1 MARRSAWAVV
11 LLAAGVSACGGEAP
25 PQTLLVAMEQDVRTL
40 DPHRH
45 DDSVTHSVLANVFEP
60 LVTFDPQM
68 RVVPAIAE
76 GWSNPNDLTWRF
88 QLRPRVRF
96 HDGQPLTSRD
106 VKFSLER
113 ARRLRSAPN
122 LETLVKI
129 DAVDD
134 STLEIGTSVP
144 EPVLLNKLAG
154 VGIVPA
160 GVPEEITVPIGTA
173 AYSFGSWEPGKVLRL
188 VANDR
193 YWGGAPLLREARF
206 RVLPDA
212 AARAEALAKGEL
224 HLARELKRTDLEG
237 AGRGV
242 RFVSHPGLV
251 VVLLGARVDLP
262 GPLQSREVRQAI
274 YFAIDPEDLVET
286 SGVDAMPVDQVVPP
300 SVFGYLPGGG
310 EPRPDPERARE
321 LLRRAGLAGGFDVTL
336 DVPEAFAPSVG
347 RVLTEQLAR
356 VGIRTTVVGLP
367 WSALSARLEQRE
379 SPFFSIGWSC
389 NGDASHLFDAL
400 LHTRQ
405 GRSRGVSNFG
415 GYANPRLDAA
425 IERAGGILSPARRL
439 EALHEA
445 MRIALDDL
453 PLIPLFNRRRTY
465 GVDARLRFEPRLNG
479 QVILREL
486 SWGGAPAPGP
496 EAAGASR
503 PGGF

>member
-1 MARRSAWAVV
+1 MARRSVLAVV
-11 LLAAGVSACGGEAP
+11 LLGAAVTACGGESP
-25 PQTLLVAMEQDVRTL
+25 PPALLVAMEQDVRTL

-45 DDSVTHSVLANVFEP
+45 DDSVTHSVLSNVFEP

-68 RVVPAIAE
+68 RVVPALAE

-88 QLRPRVRF
+88 RLRPRVRF
-96 HDGQPLTSRD
+96 HDGLPLTSRD
-106 VKFSLER
+106 AKFSLER
-113 ARRLRSAPN
+113 ARRFRAAPH
-122 LETLVKI
+122 LESLVRI
-129 DAVDD
+129 DALDD
-134 STLEIGTSVP
+134 ATLEIGTSVP

-160 GVPEEITVPIGTA
+160 GTPEEVAVPIGTA
-173 AYSFGSWEPGKVLRL
+173 AYSFVSWEPGKVLRL

-193 YWGGAPLLREARF
+193 YWGGAPTLKEALF

-212 AARAEALAKGEL
+212 AARAEALARGEL
-224 HLARELKRTDLEG
+224 HLARELKRKDLDG

-251 VVLLGARVDLP
+251 VFLLGARFDLP
-262 GPLQSREVRQAI
+262 GPLRSRDVRKAI
-274 YFAIDPEDLVET
+274 YLAIDPQDLVES
-286 SGVDAMPVDQVVPP
+286 SGIEATPVDQVVPP
-300 SVFGYLPGGG
+300 SIFGYLPDGG
-310 EPRPDPERARE
+310 EKRPDPERARE
-321 LLRRAGLAGGFDVTL
+321 LLRRAGLGDGFDVTL
-336 DVPEAFAPSVG
+336 DMAEAFAPDVG
-347 RVLTEQLAR
+347 RVLAGQLAR

-367 WSALSARLEQRE
+367 WPALSARLERGE
-379 SPFFSIGWSC
+379 SPFFSVGWSC

-405 GRSRGVSNFG
+405 GRSWGVSNFG
-415 GYANPRLDAA
+415 GYANPRLDEA
-425 IERAGGILSPARRL
+425 IERAGAILSPSRRL

-445 MRIALDDL
+445 MRIVLDDL

-486 SWGGAPAPGP
+486 SWGGAP
-496 EAAGASR
+496 EASEGAGAAKPDGR
-503 PGGF
+503 

>member
-1 MARRSAWAVV
+1 MARRSALAVV
-11 LLAAGVSACGGEAP
+11 FLAASAAACGGEAP
-25 PQTLLVAMEQDVRTL
+25 PRTLLVAMEQDVRTL

-68 RVVPAIAE
+68 RVVPALAE

-88 QLRPRVRF
+88 RLRPRVRF

-106 VKFSLER
+106 AKFSLER
-113 ARRLRSAPN
+113 ARRLRAAPH
-122 LETLVKI
+122 LESLVRI

-134 STLEIGTSVP
+134 ETLEVGTSVP

-160 GVPEEITVPIGTA
+160 GSPEELSVPVGTA
-173 AYSFGSWEPGKVLRL
+173 AYSFVSWEPGKDLRL

-193 YWGGAPLLREARF
+193 YWGGAPPLPEARF

-212 AARAEALAKGEL
+212 AGRAAALAKGEL
-224 HLARELKRTDLEG
+224 HLARELKRKDLEG
-237 AGRGV
+237 AGKSV

-251 VVLLGARVDLP
+251 VVLLGARFDLA
-262 GPLQSREVRQAI
+262 GPLRSREVRQAI
-274 YFAIDPEDLVET
+274 YFAIDPRELAEE
-286 SGVDAMPVDQVVPP
+286 SGIEATPVDQVVPP
-300 SVFGYLPGGG
+300 SVFGYLPDGG
-310 EPRPDPERARE
+310 EPRPDRERARE
-321 LLRRAGLAGGFDVTL
+321 LLRLAGLGDGFDVTL
-336 DVPEAFAPSVG
+336 DMAEAFAPNVG
-347 RVLTEQLAR
+347 RVLAEQLSR

-367 WSALSARLEQRE
+367 WSVLSARLERGE

-405 GRSRGVSNFG
+405 GRSWGVSNFG
-415 GYANPRLDAA
+415 GYANPRLDEA
-425 IERAGGILSPARRL
+425 IERAGAILSPAQRL

-486 SWGGAPAPGP
+486 SWGGVPDATPAS
-496 EAAGASR
+496 AGL
-503 PGGF
+503 GGF

>member
-11 LLAAGVSACGGEAP
+11 LLAAGVTACGGESP
-25 PQTLLVAMEQDVRTL
+25 PRTVLVAMEQDVRTL

-68 RVVPAIAE
+68 RVVPALAE

-88 QLRPRVRF
+88 KLRPGVRF

-106 VKFSLER
+106 AKFSLER
-113 ARRLRSAPN
+113 ARRFRAAPH
-122 LETLVKI
+122 LESLVRI

-134 STLEIGTSVP
+134 ATLEIGTSVP

-160 GVPEEITVPIGTA
+160 GTPEEITVPVGTA
-173 AYSFGSWEPGKVLRL
+173 AYSFVSWEPGKVLRL

-193 YWGGAPLLREARF
+193 YWGGGPSLREARF
-206 RVLPDA
+206 RVLPEA
-212 AARAEALAKGEL
+212 AARAEALARGEL
-224 HLARELKRTDLEG
+224 HLARELKRRDLEG
-237 AGRGV
+237 AGAGV

-251 VVLLGARVDLP
+251 VVLLGARFDLP
-262 GPLQSREVRQAI
+262 GPLQSRDVRKAI
-274 YFAIDPEDLVET
+274 YLAIDPEELVES
-286 SGVDAMPVDQVVPP
+286 SGLEAMPVDQVVPP
-300 SVFGYLPGGG
+300 SIFGYLPGGG
-310 EPRPDPERARE
+310 EPRPDRERSRE
-321 LLRRAGLAGGFDVTL
+321 LLRRAGLGDGFAVTL
-336 DVPEAFAPSVG
+336 DMAEAFAPNVG
-347 RVLTEQLAR
+347 RVLSEQLAR

-367 WSALSARLEQRE
+367 WSVLSARLERGE
-379 SPFFSIGWSC
+379 SPFFSVGWSC

-405 GRSRGVSNFG
+405 GRSWGVSNFG
-415 GYANPRLDAA
+415 GYANPLLDEA
-425 IERAGGILSPARRL
+425 IERAGAILSPSRRL

-445 MRIALDDL
+445 MRIVLDDL

-465 GVDARLRFEPRLNG
+465 GVDARLRFQPRLNG
-479 QVILREL
+479 QVLLREL
-486 SWGGAPAPGP
+486 SWGGPPDAGPA
-496 EAAGASR
+496 AAG
-503 PGGF
+503 GF

>member
-11 LLAAGVSACGGEAP
+11 LLAAGVTACGGESP
-25 PQTLLVAMEQDVRTL
+25 PRTVLVAMEQDVRTL

-68 RVVPAIAE
+68 RVVPALAE

-88 QLRPRVRF
+88 KLRPGVRF

-106 VKFSLER
+106 AKFSLER
-113 ARRLRSAPN
+113 ARRFRAAPH
-122 LETLVKI
+122 LESLVRI

-134 STLEIGTSVP
+134 ATLEIGTSVP

-160 GVPEEITVPIGTA
+160 GAPEEITVPIGTA
-173 AYSFGSWEPGKVLRL
+173 AYSFDSWEPGKVLRL
-188 VANDR
+188 VANDL
-193 YWGGAPLLREARF
+193 YWGGGPSLREARF
-206 RVLPDA
+206 RVLPEA
-212 AARAEALAKGEL
+212 AARAEALARGEL
-224 HLARELKRTDLEG
+224 HLARELKRKDLEG
-237 AGRGV
+237 AGKSV

-251 VVLLGARVDLP
+251 VVLLGARFDLP
-262 GPLQSREVRQAI
+262 GPLQSRDVRRAI
-274 YFAIDPEDLVET
+274 YLAIDPAELVES
-286 SGVDAMPVDQVVPP
+286 SGVEAMPVDQVVPP
-300 SVFGYLPGGG
+300 SIFGYLPGGG
-310 EPRPDPERARE
+310 EPRPNRERSRE
-321 LLRRAGLAGGFDVTL
+321 LLRRAGLGDGFAVTL
-336 DVPEAFAPSVG
+336 DMAEAFAPNVG
-347 RVLTEQLAR
+347 RVLSEQLAR

-367 WSALSARLEQRE
+367 WSVLSARLERGE
-379 SPFFSIGWSC
+379 SPFFSVGWSC

-405 GRSRGVSNFG
+405 GRSWGVSNFG
-415 GYANPRLDAA
+415 GYANPLLDEA
-425 IERAGGILSPARRL
+425 IERAGAILSPSRRL

-486 SWGGAPAPGP
+486 SWGGPPDGSP
-496 EAAGASR
+496 SAAG
-503 PGGF
+503 GF

>member
-1 MARRSAWAVV
+1 MASRSVLAVV
-11 LLAAGVSACGGEAP
+11 LLAALVAACGGEAP
-25 PQTLLVAMEQDVRTL
+25 PETLLVAMEQDVRTL

-68 RVVPAIAE
+68 RIVPALAE
-76 GWSNPNDLTWRF
+76 GWSNPSDVTWRF
-88 QLRPRVRF
+88 KLRPRVRF
-96 HDGQPLTSRD
+96 HDGQPLTARD
-106 VKFSLER
+106 AKFSLER
-113 ARRLRSAPN
+113 ARRFRAAPH
-122 LETLVKI
+122 LESLVKI

-134 STLEIGTSVP
+134 ATLEIGTSVP

-160 GVPEEITVPIGTA
+160 GTPEEVTVPIGTA
-173 AYSFGSWEPGKVLRL
+173 AYSFVSWEPGKDLRL

-193 YWGGAPLLREARF
+193 YWGGAPPLREARF

-212 AARAEALAKGEL
+212 SARAGALARGEL
-224 HLARELKRTDLEG
+224 HLARELKRKDLEG
-237 AGRGV
+237 VGSRV

-251 VVLLGARVDLP
+251 VVLLGARLDLP
-262 GPLQSREVRQAI
+262 GPLRSRDVRKAI
-274 YFAIDPEDLVET
+274 YLAIDPQELVES
-286 SGVDAMPVDQVVPP
+286 SGVEATPVDQVVPP
-300 SVFGYLPGGG
+300 SIFGYLPDGG
-310 EPRPDPERARE
+310 EPRPDRERARE
-321 LLRRAGLAGGFDVTL
+321 LLHRAGLGEGFDVTL
-336 DVPEAFAPSVG
+336 DMAEAFAPNVG
-347 RVLTEQLAR
+347 RVLAEQLGR

-367 WSALSARLEQRE
+367 WSALSARLERGE

-400 LHTRQ
+400 LHTRE
-405 GRSRGVSNFG
+405 GRSWGVSNFG
-415 GYANPRLDAA
+415 GYANPLLDEA
-425 IERAGGILSPARRL
+425 IERAGAILSPSRRL

-445 MRIALDDL
+445 MRIVLDDL

-486 SWGGAPAPGP
+486 SWGEAPEPGP
-496 EAAGASR
+496 EAGTAR
-503 PGGF
+503 PGGG

>member
-1 MARRSAWAVV
+1 MARRSTLAVV
-11 LLAAGVSACGGEAP
+11 FLAVAAAACGGEAP
-25 PQTLLVAMEQDVRTL
+25 PRTLLVAMEQDVRTL

-68 RVVPAIAE
+68 RVVPALAV

-88 QLRPRVRF
+88 KLRPGVRF
-96 HDGQPLTSRD
+96 HGGQPLTSRD
-106 VKFSLER
+106 AKFSLER
-113 ARRLRSAPN
+113 ARRFRAAPH
-122 LETLVKI
+122 LESLVRI

-134 STLEIGTSVP
+134 ATLEIGTSVP

-160 GVPEEITVPIGTA
+160 GTPEEIAVPNGTA

-193 YWGGAPLLREARF
+193 HWGGAPTLREARF

-224 HLARELKRTDLEG
+224 HLARELKRRDLEE
-237 AGRGV
+237 AGTGV
-242 RFVSHPGLV
+242 RFVSYPGLV
-251 VVLLGARVDLP
+251 VVLLGARFDLP
-262 GPLQSREVRQAI
+262 GPLQSRDVRKAI
-274 YFAIDPEDLVET
+274 YLAIDPEELVES
-286 SGVDAMPVDQVVPP
+286 SGVEAMPVDQVVPP
-300 SVFGYLPGGG
+300 SIFGYLPGGG
-310 EPRPDPERARE
+310 EPRPDRERARE
-321 LLRRAGLAGGFDVTL
+321 LLRRAGLGGGFAVTL
-336 DVPEAFAPSVG
+336 DMAEAFAPNVG

-356 VGIRTTVVGLP
+356 VGIRTTVVGLE
-367 WSALSARLEQRE
+367 WSLLSARLEKGE
-379 SPFFSIGWSC
+379 SPFFSVGWSC

-400 LHTRQ
+400 LHTRK
-405 GRSRGVSNFG
+405 GRSWGVSNFG
-415 GYANPRLDAA
+415 GYSNPRLDDA
-425 IERAGGILSPARRL
+425 IERAGAILSPSRRL

-465 GVDARLRFEPRLNG
+465 GVDARLRFQPRLNG

-486 SWGGAPAPGP
+486 SWGGPP
-496 EAAGASR
+496 AAGPAAA
-503 PGGF
+503 GGF